1 MSNDPT
7 IGSTP
12 KPAPIDD
19 QTVHEF
25 EPQPPE
31 NDQRA
36 SPKATRKA
44 KSKKRPEPFS
54 RAYVIV
60 AAVAVIIFFGL
71 LVGFLAMIVL
81 DIPWIPV
88 TKENKASGTQP
99 SASQSREGGG
109 VGLSAGGGRG
119 GGRRGNRSPG
129 SMSSPPSTASSAPRN
144 QATPAAK

>member
-1 MSNDPT
+1 MSDDPT
-7 IGSTP
+7 IRSTP
-12 KPAPIDD
+12 GAAPAGD
-19 QTVHEF
+19 QIVHEF
-25 EPQPPE
+25 EAQPPE
-31 NDQRA
+31 NDQIG
-36 SPKATRKA
+36 SSKARRKA
-44 KSKKRPEPFS
+44 KPKTQPEPFS

-81 DIPWIPV
+81 EIPWIPV

-109 VGLSAGGGRG
+109 VGLSAGAG
-119 GGRRGNRSPG
+119 GGRGNRSPG